1 MFVLACLYINLNIR
15 PDLYEHYK
23 DPESQKSNMLTF
35 RKLVI
40 YKQPIIQ
47 TYFVQ

>member
-1 MFVLACLYINLNIR
+1 MFVRTYLYINLNIR

-23 DPESQKSNMLTF
+23 DPKSQKFNILTF

-40 YKQPIIQ
+40 YKQSIIQ
-47 TYFVQ
+47 TYFER